1 MITFEDHLVLHFGG
15 LGQRAAKAQPMST
28 IDSSRIPCRVEPE
41 CVRRGPFCSKY
52 DCRIYIGEIQR
63 QQQNP
68 VVRATPADC
77 LKTKEGLSGPR
88 GSLEPCLL
96 QEQWTIPCP
105 PSFEEQQ
112 SLRNVSAPTLRRRG
126 RFASL
131 RDPEIMRCGAAY
143 IRTTS
148 ETLLHVGDRP
158 ATSRLAEPN
167 CYPAQWLHPVN

>member
-1 MITFEDHLVLHFGG
+1 
-15 LGQRAAKAQPMST
+15 MST
-28 IDSSRIPCRVEPE
+28 IDSSRIPCRVDRNACGEE
-41 CVRRGPFCSKY
+41 PFCSKY
-52 DCRIYIGEIQR
+52 DRRIYIGEIQR

-68 VVRATPADC
+68 VVRATPSGLPKD
-77 LKTKEGLSGPR
+77 EGRLERAQRLARALSPPGAVDNP
-88 GSLEPCLL
+88 L
-96 QEQWTIPCP
+96 P

-112 SLRNVSAPTLRRRG
+112 SPRNVSAPTLRRRG